1 MSSQSLS
8 FLLFSCHFCFL
19 RQDFISWKSLCR
31 WCDIVKIVFGVPD
44 AKNDAPAFA
53 ETCRIG
59 DLLAIHNLI
68 LQEQKMQVII
78 NSDNQVDLNEAA
90 IQHWQEE
97 VTTLLQ
103 RFSDWITR
111 VEVHLTDEN
120 SNSKGGIDDIRC
132 LLEARPA
139 GKQPVSIEVRGATVE
154 QALSEGIQTLK
165 QRLGTMQDKA
175 RTQQRK
181 ST

>member
-1 MSSQSLS
+1 
-8 FLLFSCHFCFL
+8 
-19 RQDFISWKSLCR
+19 
-31 WCDIVKIVFGVPD
+31 
-44 AKNDAPAFA
+44 
-53 ETCRIG
+53 
-59 DLLAIHNLI
+59 
-68 LQEQKMQVII
+68 MQVII
-78 NSDNQVDLNEAA
+78 NSDNQVDLNEAT
-90 IQHWQEE
+90 IQHCQEE

-139 GKQPVSIEVRGATVE
+139 GKQPVSIEVRGASVE
-154 QALSEGIQTLK
+154 DALTEGIQTLK
-165 QRLGTMQDKA
+165 QRLGAMQDKA

-181 ST
+181 TT